1 MEISVII
8 PHRNSTSTL
17 SRLLDSIPYDDDV
30 EVIVV
35 DNSVIKVCRDD
46 ICSKRKYT
54 LIYSDPNKGAGC
66 ARNVG
71 LSIASGK
78 WVFFADAD
86 DYFSAEA
93 FLSFQKYYSSANEIV
108 FFKSRGIYDDTGEP
122 SQRSDH
128 YNRLIDEFVE
138 DDSKEINLR
147 LLFSVPWAKLIKKDL
162 IDRHNISF
170 EEILASNDINFS
182 VKTGYYA
189 KKVAIDNTVVYI
201 VTTNRGSLTNRKD
214 INTIRSRYSA
224 YIRRNRFLKENGLG
238 SMQQSVMYFIYIAF
252 QSSSKHFLS
261 FLAEA
266 IRERQNIFIG
276 YSKWLMSFISSRN
289 KENTDKKYIVK

>member
-1 MEISVII
+1 M
-8 PHRNSTSTL
+8 
-17 SRLLDSIPYDDDV
+17 
-30 EVIVV
+30 
-35 DNSVIKVCRDD
+35 
-46 ICSKRKYT
+46 
-54 LIYSDPNKGAGC
+54 
-66 ARNVG
+66 
-71 LSIASGK
+71 
-78 WVFFADAD
+78 
-86 DYFSAEA
+86 
-93 FLSFQKYYSSANEIV
+93 
-108 FFKSRGIYDDTGEP
+108 
-122 SQRSDH
+122 
-128 YNRLIDEFVE
+128 E

-252 QSSSKHFLS
+252 QSSPKHFLS